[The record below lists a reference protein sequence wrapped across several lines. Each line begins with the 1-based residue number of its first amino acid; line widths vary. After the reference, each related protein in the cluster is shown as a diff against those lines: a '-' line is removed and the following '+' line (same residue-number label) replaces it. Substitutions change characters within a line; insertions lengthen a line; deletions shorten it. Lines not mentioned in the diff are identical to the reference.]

1 MFSLDVLLTLKLIL
15 GYFSYS
21 SSWVFLHFLGSE
33 ITNVSSLPVNQQD
46 VCCIRCGSIRVLS
59 LAARSVPW
67 TESL

>member
-21 SSWVFLHFLGSE
+21 ISWVFLHFLGSE
-33 ITNVSSLPVNQQD
+33 ITVNQQD

-59 LAARSVPW
+59 LTARSVPW